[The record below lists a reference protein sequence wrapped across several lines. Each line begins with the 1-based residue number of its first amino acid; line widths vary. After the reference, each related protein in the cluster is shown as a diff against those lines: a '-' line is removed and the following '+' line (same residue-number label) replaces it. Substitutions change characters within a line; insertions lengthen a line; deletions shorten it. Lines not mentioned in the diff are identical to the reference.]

1 MSACPAARWNSL
13 VCGAVCGGVALS
25 IALLTTGCSQVHAAE
40 DAAEDA
46 AAVAIRTQ
54 AEALRLL
61 ERSRE
66 LAQAGERQ
74 RAEEL
79 AFESDN
85 LFATRFV
92 AVERLLPE
100 DQRARLR
107 VEREEW
113 EAQMRKQRSGRSAKR
128 PRGR

>member
-25 IALLTTGCSQVHAAE
+25 IALLTTGCSQVH
-40 DAAEDA
+40 AAEDA

-92 AVERLLPE
+92 VVERLLPE

-113 EAQMRKQRSGRSAKR
+113 EAQMRNQRSGRSAKR